1 MNSETN
7 VKLDIIPQ
15 LEIILKSISKETRDL
30 LNPILKAKEV
40 DELEKQEIRK
50 YLKLYDVLD
59 GNISLDTL
67 QKEIPR

>member
-1 MNSETN
+1 MRS
-7 VKLDIIPQ
+7 
-15 LEIILKSISKETRDL
+15 EIILKSISKETRDL

-50 YLKLYDVLD
+50 YLKLYDVLN

>member
-50 YLKLYDVLD
+50 YLKLYDVLN

>member
-1 MNSETN
+1 MTSETN

-15 LEIILKSISKETRDL
+15 LEVILKSISKETQDL

-50 YLKLYDVLD
+50 YLKLYDVLN

>member
-15 LEIILKSISKETRDL
+15 LEVILKSISKETRDL

-50 YLKLYDVLD
+50 YLKLYDVLN